1 VAAFQNVSGEFCEI
15 VWTFV
20 TQSSLVTEER
30 EQTLTPEENLFV
42 SYRKKTKAQN
52 LGERDLARILQPHT
66 IRNSIQ

>member
-1 VAAFQNVSGEFCEI
+1 LDFCY
-15 VWTFV
+15 T
-20 TQSSLVTEER
+20 SSLVTEER